1 MKRLA
6 TFSVEGRSYG
16 VDVAH
21 VREVIRPQ
29 EITPIPLAPPEV
41 AGLLNLR
48 GEIVTA
54 LDLRVR
60 LGSAPRPGADAMH
73 MIMATQHGPV
83 SLLVDE
89 VGQVIEVDTETCEP
103 PPATLGGEARDLIVG
118 VYPHDGELVM
128 ELDAVHAI
136 DDTTT
141 PSGTDTEEED
151 R

>member
-6 TFSVEGRSYG
+6 TFSVDGRSYG
-16 VDVAH
+16 VDVAR

-60 LGSAPRPGADAMH
+60 LGSAPRPRADAMH
-73 MIMATQHGPV
+73 MIMTTEHGPV

-89 VGQVIEVDTETCEP
+89 AGQVIEVDTETREP
-103 PPATLGGEARDLIVG
+103 PPATLGGKARDLIVG
-118 VYPHDGELVM
+118 VYPLDGELVM

-136 DDTTT
+136 DDTTI